1 MEFVAKVKG
10 NPERERKPVVMLT
23 PPVVEKSVMLPAP
36 VVRLTPPVLEKFVRL
51 PVDVLDEEGD
61 SDDLDR
67 DRIVLQRLKVKL
79 EVDRLAKYEEAYALK
94 MERRS

>member
-1 MEFVAKVKG
+1 MNYKVKG

-23 PPVVEKSVMLPAP
+23 PPVMEKI
-36 VVRLTPPVLEKFVRL
+36 VRL

-61 SDDLDR
+61 NDDPDR

-79 EVDRLAKYEEAYALK
+79 EVDWLIKYEEAYVFK
-94 MERRS
+94 MESKS